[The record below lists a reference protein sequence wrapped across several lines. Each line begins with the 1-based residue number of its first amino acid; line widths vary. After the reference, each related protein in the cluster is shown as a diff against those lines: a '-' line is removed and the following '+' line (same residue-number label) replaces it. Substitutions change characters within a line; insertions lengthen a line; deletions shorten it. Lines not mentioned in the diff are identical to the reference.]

1 MLANDGWGESIPSP
15 ASEIFES
22 GNLAFLLSYAQ
33 HLYQGPSAE
42 LRGGRFYFSSHQEAN
57 RMEGNHD
64 SESPILL
71 HFYGMTL
78 PPTFEARMQARL
90 GDEYA
95 AFVASLQQPASVS
108 LRLNPRKLAAQPNL
122 TPVPWTAHGYY
133 LPERPLFTL
142 DPWLHAGAYYVQEA
156 SSMLLE
162 QAVGQHLSADVPIAA
177 LDLCGAPGGK
187 STHLSTL
194 IPEGSL
200 LVSNEVVRSRSHIL
214 SENVQKWGIAAVV
227 TQSDPSAFAKLP
239 EMFDLMVV
247 DAPCSG
253 EGLFRK
259 DAAAI
264 DEWSDGVLQLCEER
278 QRRILAEVWPALKP
292 GGLLVYSTC
301 TFHPG
306 ENERNLAWLA
316 QEHAIESLVLELDP
330 SWGFEKVQ
338 VNGITGYYALPHRVR
353 GEGFFLAVL
362 RKGGSPSSERLRT
375 PKRLAWTPITKQNR
389 AILEKWVE
397 AEPHALWLMADDS
410 CALLPGGFTGEIAA
424 LWEALRIVQPGLV
437 LAEVKKKDLR
447 PAHALALSPQ
457 LRPGVFPQADLSLD
471 DAIAYLRRADLSA
484 PLDAQGWCLTA
495 YQGLPL
501 GWVKALPRRV
511 NNYYPP
517 HWKIRMNYEAGEKV
531 AFLLGE
537 TQ

>member
-1 MLANDGWGESIPSP
+1 
-15 ASEIFES
+15 
-22 GNLAFLLSYAQ
+22 
-33 HLYQGPSAE
+33 
-42 LRGGRFYFSSHQEAN
+42 
-57 RMEGNHD
+57 
-64 SESPILL
+64 
-71 HFYGMTL
+71 MTL
-78 PPTFEARMQARL
+78 PPAFEARLQARL
-90 GDEYA
+90 GDAYA
-95 AFVASLQQPASVS
+95 DFLASLQQPASVS
-108 LRLNPRKLAAQPNL
+108 LRLNPRKLSSELDL
-122 TPVPWTAHGYY
+122 TPVPWTEHGYY

-162 QAVGQHLSADVPIAA
+162 QALVQHLPTEVPVAA

-187 STHLSTL
+187 STHLSSL
-194 IPEGSL
+194 LPEGSL
-200 LVSNEVVRSRSHIL
+200 LVSNEVIRGRSHIL
-214 SENVQKWGIAAVV
+214 SENLQKWGSPALV

-239 EMFDLMVV
+239 EMFDVMVV

-264 DEWSDGVLQLCEER
+264 DEWSEGALQLCEER
-278 QRRILAEVWPALKP
+278 QRRILAEAWPALKP

-316 QEHAIESLVLELDP
+316 RQHAIESLPLALDP
-330 SWGFEKVQ
+330 TWGFEAVAS
-338 VNGITGYYALPHRVR
+338 NGLLGYYALPHRVR

-362 RKGGSPSSERLRT
+362 RKGGGLGDERLRS
-375 PKRLAWTPITKQNR
+375 PKRLPWTPLAKQNR
-389 AILEKWVE
+389 ASLAEWVE
-397 AEPHALWLMADDS
+397 ADAEALWLMNGDT
-410 CALLPGGFTGEIAA
+410 CALLPGGFTGELAA
-424 LWEALRIVQPGLV
+424 LWEGLRIVQPGLA

-457 LRPGVFPQADLSLD
+457 LRSGVFPTVDLPLD
-471 DAIAYLRRADLSA
+471 DAIAYLRKAELST
-484 PLDAQGWCLTA
+484 PLDVQGWCLLA

-501 GWVKALPRRV
+501 GWGKALPRRM

-517 HWKIRMNYEAGEKV
+517 HWKIRMNHDAGQKG

-537 TQ
+537 RIR